1 MNKLIQATFV
11 LCIALLLSSCAKMET
26 IYFNK
31 ANNTR
36 TVKFTLNNGKTKL
49 VNQKFHIKS
58 YNWFEAEC
66 FDEIIIEFKNCP
78 DDKIDFTKVG
88 KTMIAQIENK
98 ESNSSGSKKNVLN
111 FSNNLSTSNKEQSSS
126 SEEQSSNSE
135 EQSSNSEEQSSSSE
149 ELSFNIE
156 DENIVTPNAFEFLF
170 AR

>member
-1 MNKLIQATFV
+1 MFKSTQATFV

-98 ESNSSGSKKNVLN
+98 ESNSSVSKKKVLN
-111 FSNNLSTSNKEQSSS
+111 NLNILSN

-135 EQSSNSEEQSSSSE
+135 EQSSNSEEQSSNSE
-149 ELSFNIE
+149 EQSFNNE
-156 DENIVTPNAFEFLF
+156 DENIFTPAASQFLF

>member
-1 MNKLIQATFV
+1 MFKSTQATFV

-58 YNWFEAEC
+58 YNWFEAKC
-66 FDEIIIEFKNCP
+66 FDEKIIQFKNCP
-78 DDKIDFTKVG
+78 DNKIDFTKVG
-88 KTMIAQIENK
+88 KIMIAEIENK
-98 ESNSSGSKKNVLN
+98 ENNSSVSKKKVLN
-111 FSNNLSTSNKEQSSS
+111 NLNIL
-126 SEEQSSNSE
+126 SNSE
-135 EQSSNSEEQSSSSE
+135 EQSSN
-149 ELSFNIE
+149 NE
-156 DENIVTPNAFEFLF
+156 DENIFTPAASELLF

>member
-1 MNKLIQATFV
+1 MFKSIQATFV
-11 LCIALLLSSCAKMET
+11 LCIAFLLSSCAKMET

-98 ESNSSGSKKNVLN
+98 ESNSSVSKKKVLN
-111 FSNNLSTSNKEQSSS
+111 NLNILSN

-135 EQSSNSEEQSSSSE
+135 EQSSNSEEQS
-149 ELSFNIE
+149 FNNE
-156 DENIVTPNAFEFLF
+156 DENIFTPAASQFLF